1 MMAMNEKPKRHV
13 YIWAEATSGKT
24 ADLEAM
30 MEQIGVKPARFIIG
44 DEWSELPDDFSE
56 KLDSALKGIDREL
69 IESKVVWKSWG
80 PKDG

>member
-1 MMAMNEKPKRHV
+1 
-13 YIWAEATSGKT
+13 
-24 ADLEAM
+24 